1 MTELPERASAVIV
14 GGGVIGASVAYHL
27 VRRGWSEVLLL
38 ERRQFTCGTTWHA
51 AGLIGTV
58 RTVESHARLAG
69 YSLNLLRDLERE
81 TGQST
86 GLRQVGSL
94 TIAQSRDRWEELK
107 RIASMN
113 AAFGVT
119 RVEQVTPE
127 EIRSLYPLLETRD
140 LLGGTWV
147 AQDGQASP
155 VDVTMALLKG
165 ARAGGALCLENVRV
179 IGIRQRDGRVAGVLT
194 DRGEVRT
201 GVVVNCAGM
210 WGRELG
216 RLAGVEVPLAAC
228 EHYYA
233 HTEKLDLPP
242 DLPVLR
248 DHDCCAYYRED
259 AGSLLVGAFE
269 KRARPWGM
277 DGIPEGFCFDELPGH
292 MEAQFLPV
300 LEDALRRVPVLAEAG
315 WRSFFCGPESF
326 TPDGQFHIG
335 EAPELP
341 GFFVGCGLNSVGIQ
355 SAGGLGKA
363 LADWI
368 DRGHPP
374 PELWPNDIRR
384 IHPVMGTR
392 RFLAQRVAE
401 SLGLLY
407 DNHYPYRQFATAR
420 DVRHSPVHERLVRL
434 NACFGQVGGWERPNW
449 FAPAGVEPEYDSA
462 FGRQNWFG
470 YAAAEHRAAREGVAL
485 FDQSSFSKYLIAGRD
500 ACRVL
505 QRVCTADVDVEPG
518 RIVYTHWLNPRGTIE
533 AEVTVTRLA
542 EDRYW
547 VIGGAATARR
557 DLDWLARQMPDD
569 ARCFVHDI
577 SNAWAVFGVMGPA
590 SRVLLGEVL
599 DVDLSREAFPFGRAR
614 EVEIGCATGRAHRV
628 SYVGELGWE
637 LYVPVEQSRHS
648 FDEILRVGA
657 GHGLTPAGMHA
668 LDSCR
673 IEKKF
678 VHYGHDIG
686 DGDTPPEAG
695 LGFVCAFDKAVAF
708 IGRDAVLRQRETE
721 RPLRRRLVQCLLT
734 DPEVML
740 YQHEPLRRDGEI
752 VGYLTSG
759 AYGHTLGGSVGL
771 GYVRHRGGVDRAW
784 IEAGDWTVEVGG
796 ERIPARVGL
805 RALYDPGGERMRG

>member
-1 MTELPERASAVIV
+1 M
-14 GGGVIGASVAYHL
+14 
-27 VRRGWSEVLLL
+27 
-38 ERRQFTCGTTWHA
+38 
-51 AGLIGTV
+51 
-58 RTVESHARLAG
+58 
-69 YSLNLLRDLERE
+69 
-81 TGQST
+81 
-86 GLRQVGSL
+86 
-94 TIAQSRDRWEELK
+94 
-107 RIASMN
+107 
-113 AAFGVT
+113 
-119 RVEQVTPE
+119 
-127 EIRSLYPLLETRD
+127 
-140 LLGGTWV
+140 
-147 AQDGQASP
+147 
-155 VDVTMALLKG
+155 
-165 ARAGGALCLENVRV
+165 
-179 IGIRQRDGRVAGVLT
+179 
-194 DRGEVRT
+194 
-201 GVVVNCAGM
+201 
-210 WGRELG
+210 
-216 RLAGVEVPLAAC
+216 
-228 EHYYA
+228 
-233 HTEKLDLPP
+233 
-242 DLPVLR
+242 
-248 DHDCCAYYRED
+248 
-259 AGSLLVGAFE
+259 
-269 KRARPWGM
+269 
-277 DGIPEGFCFDELPGH
+277 
-292 MEAQFLPV
+292 
-300 LEDALRRVPVLAEAG
+300 
-315 WRSFFCGPESF
+315 
-326 TPDGQFHIG
+326 
-335 EAPELP
+335 
-341 GFFVGCGLNSVGIQ
+341 
-355 SAGGLGKA
+355 
-363 LADWI
+363 
-368 DRGHPP
+368 
-374 PELWPNDIRR
+374 
-384 IHPVMGTR
+384 
-392 RFLAQRVAE
+392 
-401 SLGLLY
+401 
-407 DNHYPYRQFATAR
+407 
-420 DVRHSPVHERLVRL
+420 
-434 NACFGQVGGWERPNW
+434 
-449 FAPAGVEPEYDSA
+449 
-462 FGRQNWFG
+462 
-470 YAAAEHRAAREGVAL
+470 AL

-637 LYVPVEQSRHS
+637 LYVPVEQARHA